1 MCTWKYSQR
10 FNPYL
15 YRASQ
20 TEEETLRRQKYLRDP
35 ENFPHATMNETVP
48 DTVTGL

>member
-1 MCTWKYSQR
+1 MHLEVKYLQH

-20 TEEETLRRQKYLRDP
+20 TEEETLRRQKYLQ
-35 ENFPHATMNETVP
+35 ELPHITMNETVP